1 MEHYVAVYPTT
12 LEARE
17 AETEL
22 LTAGVPAGAIRRYDT
37 ATTVTAHAKPER
49 GFWSWLLGE
58 DEEPYAADS
67 PYDNYL
73 QRGYAVLTVSIAEL
87 VPPTSTHVMDIL
99 HSHNPVEITPEPE
112 PYATIAPA
120 STPTRL
126 DDPVPTSPEA
136 TALET
141 PASTAS
147 VVPPATASPVEP
159 RATTPGLEP
168 AALDEAA
175 VPAAP
180 PVTEEAVIPLAREE
194 LKVGKR
200 PVNLGTHVVHR
211 YVVEKPVT
219 QDVTLQGERVTVE
232 RRAPVTGGVA
242 EPGQHFEEKTV
253 EVHETGEEPV
263 AQKSAH
269 VAEEV
274 VISREPVEHTET
286 IRDTVRHEEV
296 EVKRGGDPPD
306 AP

>member
-1 MEHYVAVYPTT
+1 MEHYVAVYPTA
-12 LEARE
+12 LDARE

-22 LTAGVPAGAIRRYDT
+22 LTAGVPASAIRRYDT

-49 GFWSWLLGE
+49 GFWGWLLGE

-67 PYDNYL
+67 PYDSYL
-73 QRGYAVLTVSIAEL
+73 QRGYALTVSIAEL
-87 VPPTSTHVMDIL
+87 DPPASTHVMDIL
-99 HSHNPVEITPEPE
+99 NSHNPVEITPEPE
-112 PYATIAPA
+112 PDATIAPA

-136 TALET
+136 AALEIPPATAT
-141 PASTAS
+141 PG
-147 VVPPATASPVEP
+147 VPPATATPVEP
-159 RATTPGLEP
+159 RATTPELEP
-168 AALDEAA
+168 
-175 VPAAP
+175 AP
-180 PVTEEAVIPLAREE
+180 PVTEEAVVPLAREE

-263 AQKSAH
+263 VQKSAH